1 MSAVGREILVG
12 IVGAL
17 KEEPAL
23 ARELR
28 QLLGVATQEP
38 TPDSPPLFM
47 RVRDYAAR
55 ASLGERTVWNLIARG
70 LPTVGKGRAR
80 RVDVE
85 CADVWIRNERTAK
98 DDSVERSAR
107 ESARRAAKA
116 VT

>member
-28 QLLGVATQEP
+28 QLLGVASPEP
-38 TPDSPPLFM
+38 PHDSRPLFM
-47 RVRDYAAR
+47 RVRDYATR
-55 ASLGERTVWNLIARG
+55 ASIGERTVWNLIARG
-70 LPTVGKGRAR
+70 LPTVGKGRSR

-85 CADVWIRNERTAK
+85 RADVWLRSEHTAT